1 MPLKLLPSQALKF
14 YIVAKKS
21 ASEIKD
27 STPKVSPLMQQYNT
41 IKAKYPDACLL
52 FRVGDFYETFGEDAI
67 RASRILGITL
77 TKRGNGSES
86 ETALAGFPHHSINTY
101 LPKLVKAG
109 LRVAICDQ
117 LEDPKMTKTIVK
129 RGVTELVTPGVSF
142 NDDILQSKSNNFLAA
157 VFLGKKTNGIT
168 FLDVSTGEFLTAEGN
183 EEYIDKLLQNFRPSE
198 VLVSKQQKADF
209 KQHFGEDFHV
219 FYLED
224 WIYKEDYAFESLT
237 KHFQTNSLK
246 GFGVDDFNEAI
257 ISSGAILYYLS
268 ETQHNKIQHIT
279 NIQRIAEDAY
289 VWMDR
294 FTIRNLE
301 LYHSYNP
308 NAVTLIDVI
317 DKTLSPMGSRLL
329 KRWLALP
336 LKDINKIRGR
346 HEVVA
351 YLKENS
357 EELNQIQY
365 QIKQISDLE
374 RLISKVATGKV
385 SPREVIHL
393 KDSLDAIIP
402 IKTLALQSK
411 NEALKTIGDSLHA
424 CELLREKIGATLN
437 PDAPVAINKGNAIAV
452 GVNVELDEL
461 RTISSTGKGY
471 LDALEKRESEATG
484 IPSLKIS
491 FNNVFGYYIEVRNTH
506 KDKVPTEWIR
516 KQTLV
521 NAERYITEELK
532 EYESKILGAEDKISQ
547 LESMLYE
554 QLVNWMA
561 TYIKPVQLNAN
572 LVAQIDCLQ
581 SFAQMAIENKYVQ
594 PEIDDTFDLEIKEG
608 RHPVIEKQLTVGTP
622 YISNDVFL
630 DRETQQLIMITGP
643 NMSGKSAILRQ
654 TALIVLL
661 AQMGSFVPAENV
673 RMGVVDKI
681 FTRVGAS
688 DNISMGES
696 TFMVEMNETASI
708 LNNISDR
715 SLVLLDEIGRGT
727 STYDGISIAWA
738 IAEYLHEHPS
748 KAKTLF
754 ATHYHELNE
763 MEAIFNR
770 VQNFNVSVK
779 ELKDTVL
786 FIRKLVKG
794 GSEHSFGIHVAK
806 MAGMPQLVI
815 QKAEKILKKLEKD
828 HSGEALN
835 GIKAEKDEMQL
846 SFFNLDDP
854 LLEDIKQ
861 EIMNIDINTLTPVEA
876 LMKLNEIKR
885 MISKK

>member
-1 MPLKLLPSQALKF
+1 M
-14 YIVAKKS
+14 AKKS
-21 ASEIKD
+21 AVESKSKEVKE
-27 STPKVSPLMQQYNT
+27 TPLMKQYNG

-52 FRVGDFYETFGEDAI
+52 FRVGDFYETFGEDAV
-67 RASRILGITL
+67 RAANILGITL
-77 TKRGNGSES
+77 TKRGAGSET

-101 LPKLVKAG
+101 LPRLVKAG

-129 RGVTELVTPGVSF
+129 RGVTELITPGVSM
-142 NDDILQSKSNNFLAA
+142 NDEVLQSKSNNFLAA
-157 VFLGKKTNGIT
+157 LHFGKISIGIS
-168 FLDVSTGEFLTAEGN
+168 FLDVSTGEFLTAQGN
-183 EEYIDKLLQNFRPSE
+183 EEYIDKLLQNFQPSE
-198 VLVSKQQKADF
+198 VLIPKQF
-209 KQHFGEDFHV
+209 KLKFREVFGEDYHTF
-219 FYLED
+219 FLED
-224 WIYKEDYAFESLT
+224 WVFKQDYAFESLT
-237 KHFQTNSLK
+237 NHFQTNSLK
-246 GFGVDDFNEAI
+246 GFGIEELQEGI

-279 NIQRIAEDAY
+279 SIQRIAEDAY

-301 LYHSYNP
+301 LYHSTNQ
-308 NAVTLIDVI
+308 NAVTLLDVI

-336 LKDINKIRGR
+336 LKDVVKIKSR

-351 YLKENS
+351 YFKENQ
-357 EELNQIQY
+357 EILKKIQS

-374 RLISKVATGKV
+374 RLISKVATGKI
-385 SPREVIHL
+385 SPREVIYL

-402 IKTLALQSK
+402 IKELALSSNNDSLQV
-411 NEALKTIGDSLHA
+411 IGDNLHA
-424 CELLREKIGATLN
+424 CELLREKIKTTLN
-437 PDAPVAINKGNAIAV
+437 QEAPVAINKGNAIAS
-452 GVNVELDEL
+452 GVNEELDEL
-461 RTISSTGKGY
+461 RAISSKGKGF
-471 LDALEKRESEATG
+471 LEDLELRESEKTG
-484 IPSLKIS
+484 ITSLKVS

-506 KDKVPTEWIR
+506 KDKVPQDWIR

-521 NAERYITEELK
+521 SAERYITEELK
-532 EYESKILGAEDKISQ
+532 EYEAKILGAEEKIQILENQ
-547 LESMLYE
+547 LFE
-554 QLVNWMA
+554 QLITWMS

-572 LVAQIDCLQ
+572 LIAQLDCLNSFTQIAIEQKFVQPQIDD
-581 SFAQMAIENKYVQ
+581 S
-594 PEIDDTFDLEIKEG
+594 FDLEITEG
-608 RHPVIEKQLTVGTP
+608 RHPVIEKQLPVGVP
-622 YISNDVFL
+622 YISNNVFL
-630 DRETQQLIMITGP
+630 DRETQQIIMITGP

-661 AQMGSFVPAENV
+661 AQMGSFVPAEAV
-673 RMGVVDKI
+673 RMGIVDKI

-708 LNNISDR
+708 LNNLSER
-715 SLVLLDEIGRGT
+715 SLILLDEIGRGT

-738 IAEYLHEHPS
+738 IAEYLHEHPN
-748 KAKTLF
+748 KPKTLF

-763 MEAIFNR
+763 MEVTFDR

-794 GSEHSFGIHVAK
+794 GSAHSFGIHVAK
-806 MAGMPQLVI
+806 MAGMPQIVI
-815 QKAEKILKKLEKD
+815 QKAQKLLKQLEKK
-828 HSGEALN
+828 HSSNELMD
-835 GIKAEKDEMQL
+835 IKAANDELQL

-854 LLEDIKQ
+854 LLEEIKEQ
-861 EIMNIDINTLTPVEA
+861 IVNLDINTLTPVEA

-885 MISKK
+885 MIVK

>member
-1 MPLKLLPSQALKF
+1 
-14 YIVAKKS
+14 VAKKS
-21 ASEIKD
+21 AA
-27 STPKVSPLMQQYNT
+27 PKEKKETPLMKQYNG

-67 RASRILGITL
+67 RAAKILGITL
-77 TKRGNGSES
+77 TKRGAGSDS

-129 RGVTELVTPGVSF
+129 RGVTELITPGVSM
-142 NDDILQSKSNNFLAA
+142 NDEVLQAKSNNFLAS
-157 VFLGKKTNGIT
+157 VSFGKKNLGIS
-168 FLDVSTGEFLTAEGN
+168 FLDVSTGEFLTAQGN
-183 EEYIDKLLQNFRPSE
+183 EEYIDKLLQNFNPSE
-198 VLVSKQQKADF
+198 VLIPKQNRVQF
-209 KQHFGEDFHV
+209 KEIFGEDFHT

-224 WIYKEDYAFESLT
+224 WVYKEDYAFESLT
-237 KHFQTNSLK
+237 QHFQTVSLK
-246 GFGVDDFNEAI
+246 GFGIEDLQDGVIA
-257 ISSGAILYYLS
+257 SGAILYYLS

-301 LYHSYNP
+301 LYHSTNV
-308 NAVTLIDVI
+308 NAVTLLDVI

-336 LKDINKIRGR
+336 LKDATRIKSR

-351 YLKENS
+351 YLKT
-357 EELNQIQY
+357 NQEDFQKIQY

-374 RLISKVATGKV
+374 RLISKVATGKI
-385 SPREVIHL
+385 SPREINYL

-402 IKTLALQSK
+402 IKTLALASK
-411 NEALKTIGDSLHA
+411 NESLKIIGDSLHA
-424 CELLREKIGATLN
+424 CDLLREKISITLN
-437 PDAPVAINKGNAIAV
+437 QDAPVAISKGNAIAT
-452 GVNVELDEL
+452 GVNEELDDL
-461 RTISSTGKGY
+461 RAISSKGKGF
-471 LDALEKRESEATG
+471 LEDLEHRESEKTG
-484 IPSLKIS
+484 ITSLKVA

-506 KDKVPTEWIR
+506 KDKVPEDWIR

-532 EYESKILGAEDKISQ
+532 EYESKILGAEEKIQQ
-547 LESMLYE
+547 LESQLFE
-554 QLVNWMA
+554 QLVNWMG

-572 LVAQIDCLQ
+572 LIAQLDCLN
-581 SFAQMAIENKYVQ
+581 SFTQLAIENNYSR
-594 PEIDDTFDLEIKEG
+594 PEIVDGFDLEITEG
-608 RHPVIEKQLTVGTP
+608 RHPVIEKQLPIGVP
-622 YISNDVFL
+622 YISNNVFL
-630 DRETQQLIMITGP
+630 DRETQQMIMITGP

-661 AQMGSFVPAENV
+661 AQMGSFVPADAV
-673 RMGVVDKI
+673 RMGIVDKI

-708 LNNISDR
+708 LNNISES

-738 IAEYLHEHPS
+738 IAEYLHEHPN
-748 KAKTLF
+748 KPKTLF

-763 MEAIFNR
+763 MEVLFDRI
-770 VQNFNVSVK
+770 QNYNVSVK

-794 GSEHSFGIHVAK
+794 GSAHSFGIHVAK
-806 MAGMPQLVI
+806 MAGMPQTVI
-815 QKAEKILKKLEKD
+815 QKAQKILKKLEKD
-828 HSGEALN
+828 HSGENLS
-835 GIKAEKDEMQL
+835 GSGLKTEEELQL

-854 LLEDIKQ
+854 LLEEIKE
-861 EIMNIDINTLTPVEA
+861 EIVNIDINTLTPVEA

-885 MISKK
+885 MLVKK

>member
-1 MPLKLLPSQALKF
+1 M
-14 YIVAKKS
+14 AKKA
-21 ASEIKD
+21 AS
-27 STPKVSPLMQQYNT
+27 PKEKKETPLMKQYNG

-67 RASRILGITL
+67 RAAKILGITL
-77 TKRGNGSES
+77 TKRGAGSDS

-129 RGVTELVTPGVSF
+129 RGVTELITPGVSM
-142 NDDILQSKSNNFLAA
+142 NDEVLQAKSNNFLAS
-157 VFLGKKTNGIT
+157 VSFGKKNLGIS
-168 FLDVSTGEFLTAEGN
+168 FLDVSTGEFLTAQGN
-183 EEYIDKLLQNFRPSE
+183 EEYIDKLLQNFNPSE
-198 VLVSKQQKADF
+198 VLIPKQNRIQF
-209 KQHFGEDFHV
+209 KEIFGEDFHT

-224 WIYKEDYAFESLT
+224 WVFKEDYAFESLT
-237 KHFQTNSLK
+237 QHFQTVSLK
-246 GFGVDDFNEAI
+246 GFGIEELQEGVIA
-257 ISSGAILYYLS
+257 SGAILYYLS

-301 LYHSYNP
+301 LYHSTNV
-308 NAVTLIDVI
+308 NAVTLLDVI

-336 LKDINKIRGR
+336 LKDTTRIKSR
-346 HEVVA
+346 HEVVD
-351 YLKENS
+351 YLKENK
-357 EELNQIQY
+357 EDLQKIQY

-374 RLISKVATGKV
+374 RLISKVATGKI
-385 SPREVIHL
+385 SPREIIYL

-402 IKTLALQSK
+402 IKTLALASK
-411 NEALKTIGDSLHA
+411 NESLKIIGDSLHA
-424 CELLREKIGATLN
+424 CDLLREKIKSTLN
-437 PDAPVAINKGNAIAV
+437 QDAPVAISKGNAIAT
-452 GVNVELDEL
+452 GVNEELDDL
-461 RTISSTGKGY
+461 RAISSKGKGF
-471 LDALEKRESEATG
+471 LEDLEQRESEKTG
-484 IPSLKIS
+484 ITSLKVA

-506 KDKVPTEWIR
+506 KDKVPEDWIR

-532 EYESKILGAEDKISQ
+532 EYESKILGAEEKIQQ
-547 LESMLYE
+547 LEGQLFE
-554 QLVNWMA
+554 QLVNWMG

-572 LVAQIDCLQ
+572 LIAQLDCLN
-581 SFAQMAIENKYVQ
+581 SFTQLAIENNYSR
-594 PEIDDTFDLEIKEG
+594 PEIVDGFDLEITEG
-608 RHPVIEKQLTVGTP
+608 RHPVIEKQLPVGVP
-622 YISNDVFL
+622 YISNNVYL
-630 DRETQQLIMITGP
+630 DRETQQMIMITGP

-661 AQMGSFVPAENV
+661 AQMGSFVPAEAV
-673 RMGVVDKI
+673 RMGIVDKI

-708 LNNISDR
+708 LNNISES

-738 IAEYLHEHPS
+738 IAEYLHEHPN
-748 KAKTLF
+748 KPKTLF

-763 MEAIFNR
+763 MEVLFDRI
-770 VQNFNVSVK
+770 QNFNVSVK

-794 GSEHSFGIHVAK
+794 GSAHSFGIHVAK
-806 MAGMPQLVI
+806 MAGMPQTVI
-815 QKAEKILKKLEKD
+815 QKAQKILKKLEKD
-828 HSGEALN
+828 HSGENLS
-835 GIKAEKDEMQL
+835 GSGMKTEDELQL

-854 LLEDIKQ
+854 LLEEIKE

-885 MISKK
+885 MLIKK

>member
-1 MPLKLLPSQALKF
+1 MKQ
-14 YIVAKKS
+14 YN
-21 ASEIKD
+21 EIKR
-27 STPKVSPLMQQYNT
+27 
-41 IKAKYPDACLL
+41 KYPDACLL
-52 FRVGDFYETFGEDAI
+52 FRVGDFYETFGDDAV
-67 RASRILGITL
+67 RASKILGITL
-77 TKRGNGSES
+77 TKRGAGSPT

-129 RGVTELVTPGVSF
+129 RGVTELVTPGVSM
-142 NDDILQSKSNNFLAA
+142 NDEVLNSKTNNFLASIY
-157 VFLGKKTNGIT
+157 FGKKIIGVS
-168 FLDVSTGEFLTAEGN
+168 FLDVSTGEFLTSEGN
-183 EEYIDKLLQNFRPSE
+183 EEYIDKLLQNFSPSE
-198 VLVSKQQKADF
+198 ILVPKQNKGDF
-209 KQHFGEDFHV
+209 KEKFGDNFHA

-224 WIYKEDYAFESLT
+224 WVYKEDYATETLT
-237 KHFQTNSLK
+237 NHFQTNSLK
-246 GFGVDDFNEAI
+246 GFGVEELASGI
-257 ISSGAILYYLS
+257 IASGAILYYLS

-279 NIQRIAEDAY
+279 SIHRIAEDAY

-308 NAVTLIDVI
+308 NAVTLLDII
-317 DKTLSPMGSRLL
+317 DKTLSPMGGRML

-336 LKDINKIRGR
+336 LKNATIIKSR

-351 YLKENS
+351 YFKDHQEILQKVQN
-357 EELNQIQY
+357 

-374 RLISKVATGKV
+374 RLISKVAAGRI
-385 SPREVIHL
+385 SPREIIYL
-393 KDSLDAIIP
+393 KESLDAIIP
-402 IKTLALQSK
+402 IKELALKSPQ
-411 NEALKTIGDSLHA
+411 EAVKVIGDSLHS
-424 CELLREKIGATLN
+424 CDLLREKIKTTLN
-437 PDAPVAINKGNAIAV
+437 QEAPVAISKGNAIAA
-452 GVNVELDEL
+452 GIHPELDEL
-461 RTISSTGKGY
+461 RGISALGKEY
-471 LDALEKRESEATG
+471 LEGIEKRESEKTG
-484 IPSLKIS
+484 ISSLKIS

-532 EYESKILGAEDKISQ
+532 EYETKILGAEEKIQQIENQ
-547 LESMLYE
+547 LFE
-554 QLVNWMA
+554 QLVSWIA

-572 LVAQIDCLQ
+572 LIAQLDCLI
-581 SFAQMAIENKYVQ
+581 SFTQLAIDNKYVCPQ
-594 PEIDDTFDLEIKEG
+594 INDSFALDIKNG
-608 RHPVIEKQLTVGTP
+608 RHPVIEKQLPIGVP
-622 YISNDVFL
+622 YIANDVYL
-630 DRETQQLIMITGP
+630 DRDTQQLIMITGP

-661 AQMGSFVPAENV
+661 AQMGSFVPAESV
-673 RMGVVDKI
+673 QMGIVDKI

-727 STYDGISIAWA
+727 STYDGVSIAWA
-738 IAEYLHEHPS
+738 IAEFLHENP
-748 KAKTLF
+748 AQPKTLF

-763 MEAIFNR
+763 MTESLPRI
-770 VQNFNVSVK
+770 QNYNVSVK

-794 GSEHSFGIHVAK
+794 GSAHSFGIHVAK
-806 MAGMPQLVI
+806 MAGMPQIVL
-815 QKAEKILKKLEKD
+815 QKAEKILKKLEKN
-828 HSGEALN
+828 HSAEALSGTKGN
-835 GIKAEKDEMQL
+835 KDDMQL
-846 SFFNLDDP
+846 SIFNLDDP
-854 LLEDIKQ
+854 LLEEIKE
-861 EIMNIDINTLTPVEA
+861 EILNLDINTLTPVEA

-885 MISKK
+885 MLSKK

>member
-1 MPLKLLPSQALKF
+1 MIYSD
-14 YIVAKKS
+14 Y
-21 ASEIKD
+21 
-27 STPKVSPLMQQYNT
+27 
-41 IKAKYPDACLL
+41 
-52 FRVGDFYETFGEDAI
+52 
-67 RASRILGITL
+67 
-77 TKRGNGSES
+77 
-86 ETALAGFPHHSINTY
+86 
-101 LPKLVKAG
+101 VK
-109 LRVAICDQ
+109 
-117 LEDPKMTKTIVK
+117 E
-129 RGVTELVTPGVSF
+129 
-142 NDDILQSKSNNFLAA
+142 
-157 VFLGKKTNGIT
+157 
-168 FLDVSTGEFLTAEGN
+168 
-183 EEYIDKLLQNFRPSE
+183 
-198 VLVSKQQKADF
+198 QQKADF
-209 KQHFGEDFHV
+209 KQHFGENFHV

-224 WIYKEDYAFESLT
+224 LIYKEDYAFESLT

-246 GFGVDDFNEAI
+246 GFAIHDFNEAI

-289 VWMDR
+289 VWMDK

-336 LKDINKIRGR
+336 LKDINKIKGR

-357 EELNQIQY
+357 EELHQIQY

-424 CELLREKIGATLN
+424 CELLREKIGTTLN
-437 PDAPVAINKGNAIAV
+437 PEAPVAINKGNAIAV
-452 GVNVELDEL
+452 GVNTELDEL
-461 RTISSTGKGY
+461 RTISSTGKGF
-471 LDALEKRESEATG
+471 LEALEKRESESTG

-491 FNNVFGYYIEVRNTH
+491 FNSVFGYYIEVRNTH
-506 KDKVPTEWIR
+506 KDKVPSEWIR

-581 SFAQMAIENKYVQ
+581 SFAQMAIDNKYVQ
-594 PEIDDTFDLEIKEG
+594 PEIDDTFDLDIKEG
-608 RHPVIEKQLTVGTP
+608 RHPVIEKQLPVGTP
-622 YISNDVFL
+622 YISNNVFL

-661 AQMGSFVPAENV
+661 AQMGSFVPAEEV

-708 LNNISDR
+708 LNNISER
-715 SLVLLDEIGRGT
+715 SLVLLGEIVRGT

-763 MEAIFNR
+763 MEAIFTR

-806 MAGMPQLVI
+806 MAGMPQTVI
-815 QKAEKILKKLEKD
+815 QKAQKILKKLEKD
-828 HSGEALN
+828 HSGEVLN
-835 GIKAEKDEMQL
+835 GIRAEKEELQL

-854 LLEDIKQ
+854 LLENLKE

-885 MISKK
+885 MLTKK

>member
-1 MPLKLLPSQALKF
+1 MAAKDKIVKETPLMKQ
-14 YIVAKKS
+14 YN
-21 ASEIKD
+21 EIKR
-27 STPKVSPLMQQYNT
+27 
-41 IKAKYPDACLL
+41 KYPDACLL
-52 FRVGDFYETFGEDAI
+52 FRVGDFYETFGEDAV
-67 RASRILGITL
+67 RASKILGITL
-77 TKRGNGSES
+77 TKRGAGSET

-129 RGVTELVTPGVSF
+129 RGVTELVTPGVSM
-142 NDDILQSKSNNFLAA
+142 NDEVLHSKTNNFLAA
-157 VFLGKKTNGIT
+157 VYFANKMIGVS
-168 FLDVSTGEFLTAEGN
+168 FLDVSTGEFLTAQGN
-183 EEYIDKLLQNFRPSE
+183 TEYIDKLLQNFNPSE
-198 VLVSKQQKADF
+198 VLVPKNNKSEF
-209 KQHFGEDFHV
+209 REIFGEDFHN

-224 WIYKEDYAFESLT
+224 WIFKEDYALETLT
-237 KHFQTNSLK
+237 KHFQTVSLK
-246 GFGVDDFNEAI
+246 GFGVEELREGI
-257 ISSGAILYYLS
+257 IASGAILYYLS
-268 ETQHNKIQHIT
+268 ETQHNRVQHIT
-279 NIQRIAEDAY
+279 AIHRIAEDAY

-308 NAVTLIDVI
+308 NAVTLLDVI
-317 DKTLSPMGSRLL
+317 DKTLSPMGGRLL

-336 LKDINKIRGR
+336 LKDANKIKSR
-346 HEVVA
+346 HQVVS
-351 YLKENS
+351 YLKENQ
-357 EELNQIQY
+357 EVLKNIQN

-374 RLISKVATGKV
+374 RLISKIATGKV
-385 SPREVIHL
+385 SPREVVYL
-393 KDSLDAIIP
+393 KESLDAIIP
-402 IKTLALQSK
+402 IKTLALSSPQ
-411 NEALKTIGDSLHA
+411 EAVKVIGDSLHS
-424 CELLREKIGATLN
+424 CDLLREKIQITLN
-437 PDAPVAINKGNAIAV
+437 QDAPVAIAKGNAIAK
-452 GVNVELDEL
+452 GINAELDDL
-461 RTISSTGKGY
+461 RAISTSGKQFLEGI
-471 LDALEKRESEATG
+471 EKRESERTG
-484 IPSLKIS
+484 ISSLKIS

-506 KDKVPTEWIR
+506 KDKVPAEWIR

-532 EYESKILGAEDKISQ
+532 EYETKILGAEEKIQ
-547 LESMLYE
+547 KIESDLFE
-554 QLVNWMA
+554 QLVSWVS
-561 TYIKPVQLNAN
+561 TYIKPVQMNAN
-572 LVAQIDCLQ
+572 LVAQLDCLCCFTQ
-581 SFAQMAIENKYVQ
+581 LAIENKYVC
-594 PEIDDTFDLEIKEG
+594 PEIDETFELEIKEG
-608 RHPVIEKQLTVGTP
+608 RHPVIEKQLPVGVP
-622 YISNDVFL
+622 YITNDVFL

-661 AQMGSFVPAENV
+661 AQMGSFVPAESV
-673 RMGVVDKI
+673 RMGIVDKI

-738 IAEYLHEHPS
+738 IAEFLHEHPS
-748 KAKTLF
+748 KPKTLF

-763 MEAIFNR
+763 MSETMPRI
-770 VQNFNVSVK
+770 QNYNVSVK

-794 GSEHSFGIHVAK
+794 GSAHSFGIHVAK

-815 QKAEKILKKLEKD
+815 SRAQKMLKKLEKN
-828 HSGEALN
+828 HSSDVLN
-835 GIKAEKDEMQL
+835 GIKSAKDEMQM

-854 LLEDIKQ
+854 LLEEIKE
-861 EIMNIDINTLTPVEA
+861 EIVNLDINAITPVEA

-885 MISKK
+885 MLTRK

>member
-1 MPLKLLPSQALKF
+1 M
-14 YIVAKKS
+14 AKKS
-21 ASEIKD
+21 ASEIKE

-424 CELLREKIGATLN
+424 CELLREKIGSTLN
-437 PDAPVAINKGNAIAV
+437 PDAPVAINKGNAIAT
-452 GVNVELDEL
+452 GVNAELDEL

-471 LDALEKRESEATG
+471 LEALEKRESEATG

-581 SFAQMAIENKYVQ
+581 SFAQMAIDNKYVQ
-594 PEIDDTFDLEIKEG
+594 PEIDDTFDLDIKEG
-608 RHPVIEKQLTVGTP
+608 RHPVIEKQLPVGTP

-630 DRETQQLIMITGP
+630 DRESQQLIMITGP

-708 LNNISDR
+708 LNNISER

-763 MEAIFNR
+763 MEAIFDR